1 MQRSSP
7 NDFEVIPLR
16 LLKIVFIVVLAA
28 GGFLLG
34 RLSKSE
40 SVPTSAGITTEPSSA
55 AFPAKASDDDPV
67 VLAEPARPQAVVVAP
82 GLLDFGTQ
90 SLMSRP
96 TGEITLTNQGDKA
109 VTLVAVSP
117 TCSCL
122 KPEFSDRVILPPRA
136 KHTVTIAHEPRS
148 QAGPSKATLRFV
160 FLGNDIVN
168 VPVEVM
174 FTRPVKADP
183 TWIDFRRDG
192 DRGTLKLRSLDSRP
206 FRVLSVQ
213 GVPIPSASAALLQE
227 VPWDLSSYDTETCTN
242 PAGERMPSWIVV
254 QTDHPDAPIV
264 DVRVRKDGCTNPDI
278 PGDGDSRAWMILDQR
293 VVLGELSPGE
303 KQIYELPVA
312 LLPNRTMNE
321 RFTVAKSET
330 PGLMTR
336 FVDVIQKEEGNV
348 VQVEIGVD
356 PGCAAGVLIGTF
368 QMESSNA
375 GHDQQIHVFGVVQPA
390 QQ

>member
-1 MQRSSP
+1 MQRFST
-7 NDFEVIPLR
+7 I
-16 LLKIVFIVVLAA
+16 LLLAVLAV

-34 RLSKSE
+34 RLSIPEPSASPARMASE
-40 SVPTSAGITTEPSSA
+40 PTAPELPVTARDLSPLVPTET
-55 AFPAKASDDDPV
+55 D
-67 VLAEPARPQAVVVAP
+67 RPQAVVVSP
-82 GLLDFGTQ
+82 SVLDFGTQ

-96 TGEITLTNQGDKA
+96 TGEITLTNRGDKA

-122 KPEFSDRVILPPRA
+122 KPEFTDRVELAPGA
-136 KHTVTIAHEPRS
+136 NHTVAVAHEPRS

-168 VPVEVM
+168 VPVEAM

-192 DRGTLKLRSLDSRP
+192 DQGTLKLRGLDSRP

-213 GVPIPSASAALLQE
+213 GVAVPSAPAAVLQE

-321 RFTVAKSET
+321 RFTVAKSES

-336 FVDVIQKEEGNV
+336 FIDVVQKEDGNV
-348 VQVEIGVD
+348 VQVEIGAD
-356 PGCAAGVLIGTF
+356 PDCPAGVLMGTF
-368 QMESSNA
+368 QVESSIA
-375 GHDQQIHVFGVVQPA
+375 GHDQQIHVFGVVRPA
-390 QQ
+390 P

>member
-1 MQRSSP
+1 M
-7 NDFEVIPLR
+7 
-16 LLKIVFIVVLAA
+16 A
-28 GGFLLG
+28 GAFVLG
-34 RLSKSE
+34 RLSIPESSLDSE
-40 SVPTSAGITTEPSSA
+40 PVPPMSQATDLPLPASELAPVAPSEPI
-55 AFPAKASDDDPV
+55 
-67 VLAEPARPQAVVVAP
+67 RPQAVVAFP
-82 GLLDFGTQ
+82 NALDFGTQ

-96 TGEITLTNQGDKA
+96 TGEITLTNQGDNA

-122 KPEFSDRVILPPRA
+122 KPEFSDRVVLTPGGN
-136 KHTVTIAHEPRS
+136 HTVSITHEPRS

-192 DRGTLKLRSLDSRP
+192 DQGILKLRSLDSRA

-213 GVPIPSASAALLQE
+213 GVPVPSASAALLQE

-242 PAGERMPSWIVV
+242 SEGERMPSWIVV

-348 VQVEIGVD
+348 VQVEIGAEL
-356 PGCAAGVLIGTF
+356 GCPAGVLMGTF

-375 GHDQQIHVFGVVQPA
+375 GHDQKIHVFGVVQPT

>member
-7 NDFEVIPLR
+7 NDFGVNPLR

-28 GGFLLG
+28 GVFFLG

-40 SVPTSAGITTEPSSA
+40 SVPTAAGITTEPSSA
-55 AFPAKASDDDPV
+55 AFPAKAPDDDPV

-82 GLLDFGTQ
+82 GVLDFGTQ

-122 KPEFSDRVILPPRA
+122 KPEFTDRVVLAPGA
-136 KHTVTIAHEPRS
+136 NHTVAVAHEPRS

-168 VPVEVM
+168 VPVEAM

-192 DRGTLKLRSLDSRP
+192 DQGILKLRSLDARP

-213 GVPIPSASAALLQE
+213 GVAVPDAPAELLQE
-227 VPWDLSSYDTETCTN
+227 VPWDLSTYDTETCTN

-293 VVLGELSPGE
+293 VVVGELSPGDQ
-303 KQIYELPVA
+303 QIYELPVA

-321 RFTVAKSET
+321 QFTVARSESS
-330 PGLMTR
+330 GLVTR
-336 FVDVIQKEEGNV
+336 FIDVIQKEDGNMV
-348 VQVEIGVD
+348 RVEIGAAAD
-356 PGCAAGVLIGTF
+356 CPAGVLMGTF
-368 QMESSNA
+368 QVESSTA
-375 GHDQQIHVFGVVQPA
+375 GHDQKIHVFGVVRLA
-390 QQ
+390 K

>member
-1 MQRSSP
+1 MLQR
-7 NDFEVIPLR
+7 IP
-16 LLKIVFIVVLAA
+16 KIILVVLPAA
-28 GGFLLG
+28 GGFILG
-34 RLSKSE
+34 RLSA
-40 SVPTSAGITTEPSSA
+40 PEPSAIPAGMASKPVA
-55 AFPAKASDDDPV
+55 AELPTTAADLDP
-67 VLAEPARPQAVVVAP
+67 AEPSDSPRPQAVVVSP
-82 GLLDFGTQ
+82 GVLDFGTQ

-96 TGEITLTNQGDKA
+96 TGEITLTNRGDKA

-122 KPEFSDRVILPPRA
+122 KPEFTDRVELSPGA
-136 KHTVTIAHEPRS
+136 NHTVAVAHEPRS

-168 VPVEVM
+168 VPVEAM

-192 DRGTLKLRSLDSRP
+192 DQGTLKLRGLDSRP

-213 GVPIPSASAALLQE
+213 GVAVPSAPAAVLQE

-321 RFTVAKSET
+321 RFTVAKSES

-336 FVDVIQKEEGNV
+336 FIDVVQKEDGNV

-356 PGCAAGVLIGTF
+356 PDCSAGVLMGTF
-368 QMESSNA
+368 QVESSIA
-375 GHDQQIHVFGVVQPA
+375 GHDQQIHVFGAVRPA
-390 QQ
+390 Q

>member
-1 MQRSSP
+1 MQRIS
-7 NDFEVIPLR
+7 
-16 LLKIVFIVVLAA
+16 KIVLLVLLAA

-34 RLSKSE
+34 RLSL
-40 SVPTSAGITTEPSSA
+40 PEPAASPAETA
-55 AFPAKASDDDPV
+55 AFGGPLTTKLPNTPSDLVPSDPS
-67 VLAEPARPQAVVVAP
+67 EPARPQSVAVSP
-82 GLLDFGTQ
+82 GVLDFGTQ

-96 TGEITLTNQGDKA
+96 TGEITLTNQGDKS

-122 KPEFSDRVILPPRA
+122 KPEFTDRVVLAPGA
-136 KHTVTIAHEPRS
+136 NHTVAVAHEPRS

-168 VPVEVM
+168 VPVEAM

-192 DRGTLKLRSLDSRP
+192 DQGILKLRSLDSRP

-213 GVPIPSASAALLQE
+213 GVAVPDAPAALLHE
-227 VPWDLSSYDTETCTN
+227 VPWDLSPYDTETCTN

-303 KQIYELPVA
+303 KQLHELPVA

-321 RFTVAKSET
+321 QFTVAKSET
-330 PGLMTR
+330 PGLVVR
-336 FVDVIQKEEGNV
+336 FIDLIQKEDGNMV
-348 VQVEIGVD
+348 RVEIGATAD
-356 PGCAAGVLIGTF
+356 CRAGVLMGTF
-368 QMESSNA
+368 QVESSTA
-375 GHDQQIHVFGVVQPA
+375 GHDQQIHVFGVVRPNE
-390 QQ
+390 

>member
-1 MQRSSP
+1 MQRI
-7 NDFEVIPLR
+7 F
-16 LLKIVFIVVLAA
+16 KIVLVVLLAA
-28 GGFLLG
+28 GAFVLG
-34 RLSKSE
+34 RVSTPESSPVSKVVAPTRVAELPIPVSE
-40 SVPTSAGITTEPSSA
+40 AVPVAPIE
-55 AFPAKASDDDPV
+55 SD
-67 VLAEPARPQAVVVAP
+67 RPQAVVASP
-82 GLLDFGTQ
+82 KFLDFGTQ

-96 TGEITLTNQGDKA
+96 TEQITLTNQGDKP

-122 KPEFSDRVILPPRA
+122 KPEFSDRVVLSPGTS
-136 KHTVTIAHEPRS
+136 HTVAITHEPRS
-148 QAGPSKATLRFV
+148 QPGPSKATLRFV

-168 VPVEVM
+168 IPVEVM

-192 DRGTLKLRSLDSRP
+192 DQGTLKLRSLDSRP

-213 GVPIPSASAALLQE
+213 GIPVPLASAKMLHE

-242 PAGERMPSWIVV
+242 SDGERMPSWIVV

-264 DVRVRKDGCTNPDI
+264 DIRVRKDGCTNPDI

-293 VVLGELSPGE
+293 VVLGALSPGE

-321 RFTVAKSET
+321 QFTAAKSES
-330 PGLMTR
+330 PGLITR
-336 FVDVIQKEEGNV
+336 FVDVIEKEEGNV
-348 VQVEIGVD
+348 VRVDIGVGPD
-356 PGCAAGVLIGTF
+356 CPAGVLMGTF
-368 QMESSNA
+368 QVESSNA

-390 QQ
+390 Q

>member
-1 MQRSSP
+1 MNNQFVACLATALIAFFLGRWSSDEISNSDPSKVQAVSPSDDP
-7 NDFEVIPLR
+7 NLGQDALPPSVTAPPESAG
-16 LLKIVFIVVLAA
+16 LLKKTQQVVPQ
-28 GGFLLG
+28 
-34 RLSKSE
+34 
-40 SVPTSAGITTEPSSA
+40 PTS
-55 AFPAKASDDDPV
+55 
-67 VLAEPARPQAVVVAP
+67 
-82 GLLDFGTQ
+82 LDFGTQ
-90 SLMSRP
+90 SLMSQP
-96 TGEITLTNQGDKA
+96 TGEVVLSNQGDEP
-109 VTLVAVSP
+109 VTLLAVSP

-122 KPEFSDRVILPPRA
+122 KHDFSGRIVLQPGDD
-136 KHTVTIAHEPRS
+136 HTVVITHEPRS

-168 VPVEVM
+168 VPVEAM

-192 DRGTLKLRSLDSRP
+192 DQGTLTLRSLDARP

-213 GVPIPSASAALLQE
+213 GVAVPDAPAALLQE
-227 VPWDLSSYDTETCTN
+227 IPWDLSTYDTETCTN

-293 VVLGELSPGE
+293 VVVGELSPGD

-321 RFTVAKSET
+321 QFTVARSESS
-330 PGLMTR
+330 GLVTR
-336 FVDVIQKEEGNV
+336 FIDVIQKEDGNMV
-348 VQVEIGVD
+348 RVEIG
-356 PGCAAGVLIGTF
+356 AAADCPTGVLMGTF
-368 QMESSNA
+368 QVESSTA
-375 GHDQQIHVFGVVQPA
+375 GHDQQIHVFGVVRPA
-390 QQ
+390 K

>member
-1 MQRSSP
+1 MQRIS
-7 NDFEVIPLR
+7 
-16 LLKIVFIVVLAA
+16 KIVLVFLLAA
-28 GGFLLG
+28 GGFILG
-34 RLSKSE
+34 RLSLPDPSA
-40 SVPTSAGITTEPSSA
+40 SPAGIASKPVAAELPSTAADLDPAEPSDS
-55 AFPAKASDDDPV
+55 P
-67 VLAEPARPQAVVVAP
+67 RPQAVVVSP
-82 GLLDFGTQ
+82 GVLDLGTQ

-96 TGEITLTNQGDKA
+96 TGEITLTNRGDKA

-122 KPEFSDRVILPPRA
+122 KPEFTDRVVLSPGA
-136 KHTVTIAHEPRS
+136 NHTVAVAHEPRS

-168 VPVEVM
+168 VPVEAM

-192 DRGTLKLRSLDSRP
+192 DRGRLKLRSLDSRP

-213 GVPIPSASAALLQE
+213 GVAVPDAPAALLQE
-227 VPWDLSSYDTETCTN
+227 VPWDLSTYDTETCTN

-278 PGDGDSRAWMILDQR
+278 PGVGESRAWMILDQR

-303 KQIYELPVA
+303 KQLHELRVA

-321 RFTVAKSET
+321 QFTVAKSESS
-330 PGLMTR
+330 GLVTR
-336 FVDVIQKEEGNV
+336 LIDVIQKEDGNMV
-348 VQVEIGVD
+348 RVEIGAGTD
-356 PGCAAGVLIGTF
+356 CPAGVLMGTF
-368 QMESSNA
+368 QVKSSTA
-375 GHDQQIHVFGVVQPA
+375 GHDQQIHVFGVVRPA
-390 QQ
+390 K